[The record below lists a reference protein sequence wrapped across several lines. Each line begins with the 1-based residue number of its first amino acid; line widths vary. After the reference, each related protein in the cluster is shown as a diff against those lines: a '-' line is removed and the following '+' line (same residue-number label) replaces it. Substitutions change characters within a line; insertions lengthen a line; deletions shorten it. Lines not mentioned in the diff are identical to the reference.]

1 MSEQYPMIKTV
12 GRLSAAS
19 YFRTLHSGRPAL
31 ISALK
36 HGGIFF
42 VMIALML
49 IIKEEFPFSNFPMYS
64 LLPDS
69 TICLQL
75 TDAENHVVPIWPAFG
90 GSITVLK
97 KQLNHELSMVQ
108 NTGAFKKRDET
119 PPEIL
124 HAAGTKVLTWMLT
137 HFKCADPKLRGQ
149 VIRLQ
154 QVKFRVR
161 DHKVSREVETL
172 AEDHI
177 PSA

>member
-1 MSEQYPMIKTV
+1 MFTPP
-12 GRLSAAS
+12 
-19 YFRTLHSGRPAL
+19 YFRALHSGLSVL
-31 ISALK
+31 ISAFK
-36 HGGIFF
+36 QGGVFF

-49 IIKEEFPFSNFPMYS
+49 TIKENFPFSNFPMYA

-75 TDAENHVVPIWPAFG
+75 TDAEDHVVPLWPAFG

-108 NTGAFKKRDET
+108 KTGAFKKRDET

-124 HAAGTKVLTWMLT
+124 HAAGTKVLTWLLT
-137 HFKCADPKLRGQ
+137 HFKCADPQLKGQ

-172 AEDHI
+172 AEDHV
-177 PSA
+177 PAA